1 MQAWHSFIRSANIR
15 SSNKSATST
24 CQTLLGPEVTVMN
37 KTGIVFPI
45 TVFESQERKDIE
57 LITKVRLGASNWSQ
71 DWENRHV
78 EAT

>member
-1 MQAWHSFIRSANIR
+1 MALIRSANIR
-15 SSNKSATST
+15 SSSKSATST

-45 TVFESQERKDIE
+45 TIFGFQERKDIE
-57 LITKVRLGASNWSQ
+57 LITEVRPGASNWSQ
-71 DWENRHV
+71 GWEDRHG